1 MLEAPDLG
9 NEDARCRRS
18 RVGITGV
25 APNVVPVPAG
35 VDPVELLR
43 RCEPVIRFSDL
54 IEHGWTELAQG
65 P

>member
-1 MLEAPDLG
+1 M
-9 NEDARCRRS
+9 
-18 RVGITGV
+18 
-25 APNVVPVPAG
+25 APNVVLFTLE

-43 RCEPVIRFSDL
+43 RCEPVNRFSDL

>member
-1 MLEAPDLG
+1 
-9 NEDARCRRS
+9 
-18 RVGITGV
+18 V
-25 APNVVPVPAG
+25 ASNVVPVPAG
-35 VDPVELLR
+35 VDPVELLH

>member
-1 MLEAPDLG
+1 METRMQDVAGVVSGPQ
-9 NEDARCRRS
+9 AWPRTSCCS
-18 RVGITGV
+18 RWE
-25 APNVVPVPAG
+25 

-43 RCEPVIRFSDL
+43 RYEPVIRFSDL